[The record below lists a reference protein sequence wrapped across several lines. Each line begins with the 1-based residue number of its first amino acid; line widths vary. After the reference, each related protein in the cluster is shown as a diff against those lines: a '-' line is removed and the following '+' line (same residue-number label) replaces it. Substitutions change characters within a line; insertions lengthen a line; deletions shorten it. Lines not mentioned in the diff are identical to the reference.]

1 MSILIIDDQTLLR
14 TGMRLFLET
23 ISSDYQLFEA
33 ADLKTARVVLRENP
47 DIGMVITE
55 VKMEGLISSEI
66 IQLLRSAKPG
76 ISILFYS
83 GLAERI
89 FALPAL
95 RAGADGF
102 IMKREKPAD
111 LAKAIAIVGAGGK
124 YLSVEL
130 QASLISMIDSD
141 HQKEALESLETLSQR
156 ERIVMT
162 QVVQGK
168 STKEIAFLLNVK
180 CNTVSTYKKRIY
192 KKMNVTDTFE
202 LSQKAAGF

>member
-1 MSILIIDDQTLLR
+1 MKILIIDDQTLLR

-23 ISSDYQLFEA
+23 ISDDYSLFEA
-33 ADLKTARVVLRENP
+33 ADLTRARSVLRENP
-47 DIGMVITE
+47 DIELVITE
-55 VKMEGLISSEI
+55 VKMDGLVPSEI
-66 IQLLRSAKPG
+66 IPLLRSVKSG
-76 ISILFYS
+76 VSILFYS
-83 GLAERI
+83 GLSERI

-111 LAKAIAIVGAGGK
+111 LARAIAIVGFGGK
-124 YLSVEL
+124 YLSVDL
-130 QASLISMIDSD
+130 QASLIPMMDSN
-141 HQKEALESLETLSQR
+141 HQKQGLESLEMLSQR
-156 ERIVMT
+156 ERVVMN

-168 STKEIAFLLNVK
+168 STTEIASLLNVK
-180 CNTVSTYKKRIY
+180 CNTISTYKKRIY